1 MKKFILTLVMMLSM
15 GISTFAEDSNT
26 TNIDNIEKYE
36 FSINYRR
43 LACVLDMS
51 IDQMEMTGILFD
63 EFANEMKI
71 ASTLSDEED
80 RNRIMNDAI
89 NKNAKYMSYI
99 LNKKQYGKYMMLFN
113 LTLKN
118 RGLIN

>member
-26 TNIDNIEKYE
+26 TKIDNIEKYE

-118 RGLIN
+118 RGLIK